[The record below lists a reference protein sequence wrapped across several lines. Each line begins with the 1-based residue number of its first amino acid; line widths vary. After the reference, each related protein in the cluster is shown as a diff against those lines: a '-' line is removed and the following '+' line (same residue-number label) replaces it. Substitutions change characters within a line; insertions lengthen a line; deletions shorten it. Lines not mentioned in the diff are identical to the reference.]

1 MGKSTKTATLAVNM
15 SFNRAIRTAP
25 YIMKFG
31 KIPRLEI
38 DDKLGTIEPKFI
50 LESQHR
56 ERDMRFNDYA
66 LKSIQKGKIELKS
79 SLKAGDRVLIY
90 KEPLKNKFSQKW
102 WPGYTVKAIVQ
113 PSAYIVSDGKSEL
126 RLNKTHVKLDESQ
139 KR

>member
-1 MGKSTKTATLAVNM
+1 
-15 SFNRAIRTAP
+15 
-25 YIMKFG
+25 
-31 KIPRLEI
+31 
-38 DDKLGTIEPKFI
+38 
-50 LESQHR
+50 
-56 ERDMRFNDYA
+56 MRVNDYA